1 MNFRTASTALAVLIF
16 AAPGQALVMPD
27 RVYGQP
33 NLNVVIS
40 NNPDLPPNGRMVSPR
55 GVAVTEEGVYISDE
69 MLNRVLFMPGGSILA
84 SRVYGQPDY
93 SSTFYNH
100 YGLNASSLSRPA
112 EVEANDSGVIIADW
126 RNSRALF
133 YRHGET
139 TASRVFGQPGF
150 GSSCPQWDGISPNS
164 LTYPE
169 NVSLDANGGA
179 YVTDSFICRV
189 LYYPPGS
196 SWATRVYGAETL
208 YSMFTGSNEKWM
220 NSAAGTAVSADGVYI
235 ADRANHRVLFYPH
248 GSQSATR
255 VYGQPN
261 FTAHV
266 VNNGGISANSLYYP
280 TDVALDKDG
289 VYISDTYN
297 KRVLFYPGTS
307 TTATIVYGQ
316 PSLNTV
322 VNSSAPGDGI
332 LSDARAIAVDEFAV
346 YVVETYRARVVRY
359 PKVGVNVPR
368 SFEFTGQPGTAKAG
382 ESLSESPL
390 VVVRKADGT
399 IASDFNGFVRV
410 KLASG
415 VGPSCAKLLGT
426 TKFPVINGVAV
437 LDDVRVDTPGTYKL
451 TASVG
456 TLTEH
461 DSAEFTITAPDHAFN
476 PADADHSGSVTIT
489 DAVLLL
495 RAFAG
500 LDGLTNG

>member
-1 MNFRTASTALAVLIF
+1 MNYRTVF
-16 AAPGQALVMPD
+16 AAFAAIVFAVPGHTLVMPD

-40 NNPDLPPNGRMVSPR
+40 NNPDLPVNGRMVSPR

-69 MLNRVLFMPGGSILA
+69 LLSRVLFMPGGSILA

-93 SSTFYNH
+93 TSTYYNH
-100 YGLNASSLSRPA
+100 YGLNASGLSRPGD
-112 EVEANDSGVIIADW
+112 VEANDFGVTIADW

-133 YRHGET
+133 YRPGET
-139 TASRVFGQPGF
+139 TASRVYGQPSF

-169 NVSLDANGGA
+169 YVSLDSNGGA

-220 NSAAGTAVSADGVYI
+220 NSAAGIAVSDEGVYI
-235 ADRANHRVLFYPH
+235 ADRANHRVLFFPH

-266 VNNGGISANSLYYP
+266 VNNGGISGNSLYYP

-322 VNSSAPGDGI
+322 ANSTAPGDGI
-332 LSDARAIAVDEFAV
+332 LSDARAIAVDDFAV

-359 PKVGVNVPR
+359 PKVGVSVPR
-368 SFEFTGQPGTAKAG
+368 SFEFSTQPGTAKAG
-382 ESLSESPL
+382 QPLSVSPL
-390 VVVRKADGT
+390 VVVRKGDGT
-399 IASDFNGFVRV
+399 IASDFNGYARV
-410 KLASG
+410 KLAFG
-415 VGPSCAKLLGT
+415 VGPACARLLGT
-426 TKFPVINGVAV
+426 TKVPVVDGVAV
-437 LDDVRVDTPGTYKL
+437 FDNVRVDTPGTYQL

-456 TLTEH
+456 TLTEQ
-461 DSAEFTITAPDHAFN
+461 DSAEFTITAPDHAFS
-476 PADADHSGSVTIT
+476 PADADHSGSVTIS

-500 LDGLTNG
+500 LDGLANG